1 MKRKLFSLFSCA
13 FVAVIF
19 FSGCEKEKRGPVN
32 ITAQEGKSTVKA
44 VMGKEGGRLQ
54 FGDKGARLEVPAGL
68 LQEDIT
74 ITFKREK
81 PSFDLSGKDYV
92 GGAYRISPQLTFA
105 PGTARLL
112 VPVDRALPGLPADIN
127 LKMYYYERLES
138 DGPAGPSFV
147 HTWQPYS
154 LARFTGF
161 SQDRKFMKFELP
173 ETISSHSTKAPFGLF
188 QAGFNMK

>member
-1 MKRKLFSLFSCA
+1 MNAKLLHFISVV
-13 FVAVIF
+13 FVVPTL

-32 ITAQEGKSTVKA
+32 IVAETGKSTVKA

-105 PGTARLL
+105 PGTAKLF

-127 LKMYYYERLES
+127 LRMYYYERLES

-147 HTWQPYS
+147 HTWQPYT

-161 SQDRKFMKFELP
+161 SQDRKFMTFELP
-173 ETISSHSTKAPFGLF
+173 ETISSYSTKAPFGLF
-188 QAGFNMK
+188 QVGFNM